1 LLRRFVGRISR
12 KGYCIRVWLYG
23 MAVVCKIIGGIVMRK
38 NGVRDIWASGGKVV
52 NGWLGIPSSFSA
64 EVMANADLD
73 SLTIDMQH
81 GIVEY
86 QTAVTMLQGISTT
99 NVTPLV
105 RVPWNDPIP
114 IMKMLDAGAYGI
126 ICPMVNT
133 REECEKFVRAC
144 RYAPAGYRS
153 FGPARAAIYGGA
165 DYASEANSSVI
176 TLAMIETA
184 EAMENL
190 EDIMSVEGL
199 DAVYVGPTDLSISL
213 GHAPGTKGASLEPV
227 ADNVIAAIDEILA
240 TAAKKG
246 IKTGIQCTSG
256 EGVRDKFQKGFD
268 LGTITADFRLIAAGA
283 AADVKA
289 ARS

>member
-1 LLRRFVGRISR
+1 
-12 KGYCIRVWLYG
+12 
-23 MAVVCKIIGGIVMRK
+23 MRK
-38 NGVRDIWASGGKVV
+38 NGVREIWAGGGKVV

-64 EVMANADLD
+64 EVMANTDLD

-86 QTAVTMLQGISTT
+86 QTAVTMLQAISTT

-133 REECEKFVRAC
+133 REECEKFVGAC
-144 RYAPAGYRS
+144 RYAPEGYRS

-227 ADNVIAAIDEILA
+227 ADNVIAAIDKILA
-240 TAAKKG
+240 IAAKKG
-246 IKTGIQCTSG
+246 VKTGIQCTSG

-268 LGTITADFRLIAAGA
+268 LGTITGDFRLIAGGA
-283 AADVKA
+283 AADIKA
-289 ARS
+289 ARA

>member
-1 LLRRFVGRISR
+1 
-12 KGYCIRVWLYG
+12 
-23 MAVVCKIIGGIVMRK
+23 MRQ
-38 NGVRDIWASGGKVV
+38 NGVREIWGKGGKVV
-52 NGWLGIPSSFSA
+52 NGWLGIPDSFSA
-64 EVMANADLD
+64 EVMANTDLD

-86 QTAVTMLQGISTT
+86 QAAVTMLQAISTT

-114 IMKMLDAGAYGI
+114 VMKMLDAGALGI
-126 ICPMVNT
+126 ICPMVNN
-133 REECEKFVRAC
+133 RSECEKFVGAC
-144 RYAPAGYRS
+144 RYAPEGYRS
-153 FGPARAAIYGGA
+153 FGPARAAIYGGPG
-165 DYASEANSSVI
+165 YASEANSSII

-184 EAMENL
+184 EAMDNL

-213 GHAPGTKGASLEPV
+213 GHAPGSEGASLEPV

-256 EGVRDKFQKGFD
+256 AGVRDKFEKGFD
-268 LGTITADFRLIAAGA
+268 LGTITADFRLIAVGA
-283 AADVKA
+283 AADIKV

>member
-1 LLRRFVGRISR
+1 
-12 KGYCIRVWLYG
+12 
-23 MAVVCKIIGGIVMRK
+23 MRE
-38 NGVRDIWASGGKVV
+38 NGVRKKWAKGEKVV
-52 NGWLGIPSSFSA
+52 NGWLGIPNSFSA
-64 EVMANADLD
+64 EVMANTGLD

-86 QTAVTMLQGISTT
+86 QAAIGMLQAISTT

-126 ICPMVNT
+126 ICPMVNN
-133 REECEKFVRAC
+133 RAECEKFVGAC

-165 DYASEANSSVI
+165 GYASGANDSVI
-176 TLAMIETA
+176 TMAMIETA
-184 EAMENL
+184 EAMKNL

-213 GHAPGTKGASLEPV
+213 GHAPGTEGASLEPV
-227 ADNVIAAIDEILA
+227 AENVIAAIDEILA
-240 TAAKKG
+240 VAAKKG
-246 IKTGIQCTSG
+246 IKTGIQCVSG
-256 EGVRDKFQKGFD
+256 EAVRDKFQKGFD
-268 LGTITADFRLIAAGA
+268 LGTITADFRMIAMA
-283 AADVKA
+283 AVADIKA